1 VKVVGH
7 LLKICC
13 PGAETSNQEMT
24 MTHDISLFSI
34 LVLGW
39 IVTMLVVVFFVLLSK
54 YRELEQSMRASEIT
68 QRETT
73 KRLQE

>member
-1 VKVVGH
+1 
-7 LLKICC
+7 
-13 PGAETSNQEMT
+13 

>member
-1 VKVVGH
+1 
-7 LLKICC
+7 
-13 PGAETSNQEMT
+13 

-54 YRELEQSMRASEIT
+54 YRELEKSIRDGEIT

-73 KRLQE
+73 KQLEE